1 MPTQNGTTPRG
12 IGRVIA
18 RSPST
23 VNGRNRAAN
32 ISGAKAR
39 MPASTALSSTG
50 ISTSSPRT
58 RSGARSATSSATF
71 APSEVPPTIAWGASR
86 WSSRAT
92 TCSAKAVME

>member
-1 MPTQNGTTPRG
+1 MT
-12 IGRVIA
+12 A

-39 MPASTALSSTG
+39 IPASTALSRTG
-50 ISTSSPRT
+50 ISINNPRT

-71 APSEVPPTIAWGASR
+71 APSDVPPTIASVAPR
-86 WSSRAT
+86 WSSSAT
-92 TCSAKAVME
+92 TCSAKAVIE